1 MHDVTR
7 DADSAPLLRVEHLCK
22 DYVLKGGLKKRIL
35 HAVKDVSFE
44 VGRGRTLGIVGESGS
59 GKSTTAMIVSGLV
72 TPTSGV
78 VSVDGV
84 DISTLHGKDL
94 RRHRRDAQT
103 VFQDP
108 HSSLSPRLDV
118 ETILMEPLKVHRY
131 GTRAQCRDRVH
142 ELLSIVGLAQDF
154 VSRYP
159 HQLSGGQAQR
169 VSIARALALNPRLLV
184 LDEPVAALDL
194 SIQAQILNLLAR
206 LQRELDLTYIFIGH
220 DLAAVAFISDEIAVM
235 REGEMVEVAPAV
247 DIYQRPQ
254 HPYTQR
260 LLAAVLDPVRDIGR
274 LNARTER
281 LEAP

>member
-1 MHDVTR
+1 MHDVTPGP
-7 DADSAPLLRVEHLCK
+7 DTAPLLVVQDLCK
-22 DYVLKGGLKKRIL
+22 DYILKGGLKKRTL
-35 HAVKDVSFE
+35 HAVKNVSFQ

-72 TPTSGV
+72 APTSGV

-84 DISTLHGKDL
+84 DISTLHGKEL

-118 ETILMEPLKVHRY
+118 ETILMEPLKVHKF
-131 GTRAQCRDRVH
+131 GTRAQCRDRVR
-142 ELLSIVGLAQDF
+142 ELLSIVGLAADF

-235 REGEMVEVAPAV
+235 REGEMVEVAPAA

-274 LNARTER
+274 LNPER
-281 LEAP
+281 ISMQAS